1 MYNLRNTVR
10 ILGIDIDNTITDTLP
25 KLKEYCKKYNDE
37 FVKRGLQMHENGY
50 SSYNLYDWTK
60 EENMGFFALLI
71 CIISHNGM

>member
-1 MYNLRNTVR
+1 MN
-10 ILGIDIDNTITDTLP
+10 IGIDIDNTITDTLP

-60 EENMGFFALLI
+60 EENI
-71 CIISHNGM
+71 Y